1 MVVCPPYISQF
12 MKILFKDKHVRG
24 LQILMC
30 YSCSVE
36 LS

>member
-12 MKILFKDKHVRG
+12 MKILFKDKDVRG
-24 LQILMC
+24 LQILMRD
-30 YSCSVE
+30 SRSVE